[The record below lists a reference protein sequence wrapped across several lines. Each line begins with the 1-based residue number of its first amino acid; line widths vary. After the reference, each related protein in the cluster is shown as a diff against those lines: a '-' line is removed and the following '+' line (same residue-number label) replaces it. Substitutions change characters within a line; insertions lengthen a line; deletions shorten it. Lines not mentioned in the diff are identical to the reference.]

1 MLPKKVLICEDV
13 TRDGFQSVDQV
24 ISVEDKLTV
33 LDLVADAGV
42 KSIEVGA
49 FSPFESMKKMR
60 NTGEVFR
67 RLKKRPDITYRALVF
82 TPDGV
87 REAAECGC
95 GKVKINI
102 SASDQHHKSGTGL
115 DIDTALKG
123 FEEIKQVADQEGI
136 AMAGSISLPFR
147 SPFPGEDLIPMET
160 MEKIIRSFCSIGIR
174 EISLSDAAGLGD
186 TNLIYTRIMKL
197 RELFPDVSWM
207 LHMHNTYGLGLA
219 GVVAAMEAG
228 VDKFDSSLSGL
239 GGCPYIPGATGNV
252 ATEDLLFM
260 LNLMEIETGIN
271 LNKMIEAGQ
280 FVSQLVD
287 GKGTDSYIQKIE
299 AQKRRNHSY
308 KNRRK
313 QIWGGK

>member
-1 MLPKKVLICEDV
+1 MLPEKVIICEDV
-13 TRDGFQSVDQV
+13 TRDGFQSAEKI
-24 ISVEDKLTV
+24 ISVEDKLTI
-33 LDLVADAGV
+33 LELVADAGV

-49 FSPFESMKKMR
+49 FSNFESMKKMR
-60 NTGEVFR
+60 NTGEVFK

-82 TPDGV
+82 TPDGI

-95 GKVKINI
+95 EKVKINI

-115 DIDTALKG
+115 DIDAALKG
-123 FEEIKQVADQEGI
+123 FEEMKLVADREGI

-147 SPFPGEDLIPMET
+147 SPFPGEDLIPMKT
-160 MEKIIRSFCSIGIR
+160 MIKIIQSFCDIGIW

-186 TNLIYTRIMKL
+186 AKLIYSRITKL

-219 GVVAAMEAG
+219 GVVAAMEAE
-228 VDKFDSSLSGL
+228 VVKFDSSLSGL

-260 LNLMEIETGIN
+260 LNLMGIETGID
-271 LNKMIEAGQ
+271 LDKMVEAGK
-280 FVSQLVD
+280 FVSRLVD

-299 AQKRRNHSY
+299 TQKMANKS
-308 KNRRK
+308 K
-313 QIWGGK
+313 